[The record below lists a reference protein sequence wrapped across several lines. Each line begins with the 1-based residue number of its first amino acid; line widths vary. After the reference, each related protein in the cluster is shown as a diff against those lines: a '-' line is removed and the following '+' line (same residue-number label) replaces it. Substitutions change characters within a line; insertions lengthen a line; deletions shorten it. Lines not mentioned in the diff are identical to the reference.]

1 MRAISLLLVMALL
14 GAIFVPAVSAES
26 DTQYQNQIPVKIK
39 VESALQDASFIISD
53 EIKTV
58 TSHWV
63 LFAADEEGQKN
74 AINDLNEVDLPA
86 EEKLELINDLQAIWK
101 KYPVVTKSR
110 GEVTEVVL
118 ANSNDFSLTDDENST
133 LSKVDEV
140 LSKYLNDQYMDEN
153 GVRWYAAPE
162 HQDMIEISC
171 LKWGVSSTY
180 ATYAHNAADDPD
192 SWPSIYPPT
201 GFEWLDNFIE
211 DICHSYDHYYNPV
224 LGTGNAP
231 SQCENYADIAKDYY
245 DQSSMY
251 NAYTNLGYSSHFI
264 TDVGNPLHTGMETNQ
279 ITNSWVHFEYEDY
292 VNNNWEDGSGQDYY
306 FKSVIEDNW
315 YYYAITDPSGST
327 FSLADYSH
335 DSADT
340 LYYLV
345 YNHRYTFETD
355 SDVRSITE
363 NCLLDTAKYTLG
375 LVKYTRD

>member
-1 MRAISLLLVMALL
+1 MALL